1 MKILLFLLPLL
12 SLWLFTGCATVTRG
26 TKDVLVIESDPSG
39 AEVQL
44 SNGMR
49 GKTPTSFKVARR
61 NSLTVSIEKKGY
73 EPLTVQVNPVVA
85 GAGAA
90 GMAGNVLIGGII
102 GIGVDAA
109 TGATMNLRP
118 NPVRATLVPL
128 KKEEEATTSDETTE
142 NTSP

>member
-1 MKILLFLLPLL
+1 MKTSLLLLPLL
-12 SLWLFTGCATVTRG
+12 TLWLFTGCATVTRG
-26 TKDVLVIESDPSG
+26 TKDVLVIESDPPG

-61 NSLTVSIEKKGY
+61 NSLTVSIEKEGY

-90 GMAGNVLIGGII
+90 GMAGNVLVGGIV

-109 TGATMNLRP
+109 TGATMNLKP
-118 NPVRATLVPL
+118 NPVRVTLVPL
-128 KKEEEATTSDETTE
+128 KKEEEAQTLDGKSQ
-142 NTSP
+142 